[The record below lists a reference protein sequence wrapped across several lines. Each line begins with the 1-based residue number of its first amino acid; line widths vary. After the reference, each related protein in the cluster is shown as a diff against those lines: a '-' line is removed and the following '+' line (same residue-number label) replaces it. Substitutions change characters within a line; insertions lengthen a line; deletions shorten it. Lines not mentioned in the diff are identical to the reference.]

1 MIVEAFIEIPKGSRN
16 KYEVDEKTGEIKLDR
31 VLYSSVY
38 WPVEYG
44 FIKGTKG
51 EDGDPL
57 DIMIFSSSP
66 TFPGCVV
73 EAEVI
78 GYLEME
84 DESGV
89 DHKVLAVP
97 TAKIDPRLGHIKDI
111 GDVPEFWKTELKEFT
126 EVYKRLEPEKWV
138 KVRDFRSKKEA
149 EELVEEARKRYG

>member
-16 KYEVDEKTGEIKLDR
+16 KYEVDEKTGGIKLDR

>member
-126 EVYKRLEPEKWV
+126 EVYKHLEPEKWV